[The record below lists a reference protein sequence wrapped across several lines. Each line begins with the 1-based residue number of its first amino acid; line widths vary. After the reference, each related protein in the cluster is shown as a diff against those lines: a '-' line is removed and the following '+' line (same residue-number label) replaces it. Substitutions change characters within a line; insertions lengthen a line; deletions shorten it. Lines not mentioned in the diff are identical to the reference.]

1 MNKAAPFSLARTSGG
16 TATTTATGTS
26 TRTYTRAC
34 ARTCT
39 FALVFA
45 AALRLALGVTL
56 AAVLVL
62 ALTGCSPDSFGAPPP
77 PPPPSDP
84 GGGGGGTQPP
94 PAEPPRVY
102 GRVLGHVVMENAYA
116 GRAASTSAAPG
127 VVVQGAVRTR
137 PLATPGGPSYSQSE
151 FLASFRRGAS
161 ADQIRAAAERHGY
174 SVKRVIEGT
183 GIYVIA
189 VPRGT
194 DPAEAAEGFKEDPL
208 VAHAQP
214 NYTARVGAAPATGLV
229 APAGSAASA
238 AQAEPVAQIAQAS
251 APGTARIE
259 RRVPNDPYYPR
270 QWGPEAMS
278 LPYAW
283 GFTTGSSSV
292 TVAVIDTG
300 VQTDHPDLAGHITA
314 GYDFY
319 NRTTYVRDINGHGT
333 HVAGIIGA
341 VTNNAVGMAGINWN
355 VRIMPLKATDDS
367 GSGYLDLSMIIE
379 ALRYAADH
387 AADVVNMSFQIGDA
401 STGEDPFMDQAIE
414 YAYNKGVTMVA
425 AAGND
430 GEPWIAYPARDPRVI
445 AVGAVSPDLAL
456 ADWSNYG
463 SGIDVVAPGVD
474 ILSTWPTN
482 SFANAS
488 GTSMATPHVAGLA
501 ALMIASGVR
510 GPASVAKA
518 LHETAMD
525 LGSPGQDSEY
535 GWGLV
540 NAHAAVTGSSI
551 TTMKVFAGE
560 DDGTTLT
567 YHSAM
572 ASPAPG
578 GLYEVREVEAGSWYI
593 YGWIDVNHNGTIDD
607 GDYYGRT
614 SGRVTSNGDT
624 VTGVDLRVR
633 INAGSAPSA
642 GPAGSAGSQGPAGSA
657 GSGATRPVRLTVR
670 GSAKGR

>member
-1 MNKAAPFSLARTSGG
+1 
-16 TATTTATGTS
+16 
-26 TRTYTRAC
+26 
-34 ARTCT
+34 
-39 FALVFA
+39 
-45 AALRLALGVTL
+45 
-56 AAVLVL
+56 
-62 ALTGCSPDSFGAPPP
+62 
-77 PPPPSDP
+77 
-84 GGGGGGTQPP
+84 
-94 PAEPPRVY
+94 
-102 GRVLGHVVMENAYA
+102 MENAYA
-116 GRAASTSAAPG
+116 GRTASTSEAPG

-137 PLATPGGPSYSQSE
+137 PLTAPGGPAYSPSD
-151 FLASFRRGAS
+151 FLATFRPGATP
-161 ADQIRAAAERHGY
+161 DQIRATAERHGY

-183 GIYVIA
+183 GIYVIN
-189 VPRGT
+189 VPRGI
-194 DPAEAAEGFKEDPL
+194 DPALAAEGFKDDPL
-208 VAHAQP
+208 VEHAQP
-214 NYTARVGAAPATGLV
+214 NYMARVGEAPAVPATPAAPAVPGADVTPVTTIPV
-229 APAGSAASA
+229 AQI
-238 AQAEPVAQIAQAS
+238 AQVSPVAQIAQAS
-251 APGTARIE
+251 TSGTAALGTARVA

-283 GFTTGSSSV
+283 DFTTGSSSV
-292 TVAVIDTG
+292 VVAVIDTG

-341 VTNNAVGMAGINWN
+341 LTNNGVGMAGINWN
-355 VRIMPLKATDDS
+355 VRIMPLKVTDDS

-387 AADVVNMSFQIGDA
+387 GANVVNMSFQIGGA
-401 STGEDPFMDQAIE
+401 TTGEDPFMDQAIE

-430 GEPWIAYPARDPRVI
+430 GEPWVAYPARDPRVI
-445 AVGAVSPDLAL
+445 AVGAVGPDLAR
-456 ADWSNYG
+456 ATWSNYG
-463 SGIDVVAPGVD
+463 SEVDVVAPGAD

-510 GPASVAKA
+510 GPAAVAKA

-525 LGSPGQDSEY
+525 LGSPGRDSEY
-535 GWGLV
+535 GWGVV

-593 YGWIDVNHNGTIDD
+593 YGWIDVNHNGIIDD

-614 SGRVTSNGDT
+614 PGRITSNGDT
-624 VTGVDLRVR
+624 VTGVNLRVR

-642 GPAGSAGSQGPAGSA
+642 GLAGSIGSQGRPEGSAGQGAA
-657 GSGATRPVRLTVR
+657 RPVRLTLR
-670 GSAKGR
+670 GSTKGKGR

>member
-1 MNKAAPFSLARTSGG
+1 M
-16 TATTTATGTS
+16 
-26 TRTYTRAC
+26 
-34 ARTCT
+34 
-39 FALVFA
+39 
-45 AALRLALGVTL
+45 
-56 AAVLVL
+56 
-62 ALTGCSPDSFGAPPP
+62 
-77 PPPPSDP
+77 
-84 GGGGGGTQPP
+84 
-94 PAEPPRVY
+94 Y
-102 GRVLGHVVMENAYA
+102 GRVLGQVVMENAYA
-116 GRAASTSAAPG
+116 SRTASTSAAPG

-137 PLATPGGPSYSQSE
+137 PLAAPGGPTYSPSD
-151 FLASFRRGAS
+151 FLASFRPGAT
-161 ADQIRAAAERHGY
+161 ADQIRATAERHGY

-194 DPAEAAEGFKEDPL
+194 DPARAAEGFKEDPL
-208 VAHAQP
+208 VKHAQP
-214 NYTARVGAAPATGLV
+214 NYTARVGEVPPAPPAPAAPAAPALPASPVVPAARATPVTPVPVAQV
-229 APAGSAASA
+229 API
-238 AQAEPVAQIAQAS
+238 AQIAQAS
-251 APGTARIE
+251 TSGTAALGTARVA

-270 QWGPEAMS
+270 QWAPEAMS

-283 GFTTGSSSV
+283 DFTTGSSSV
-292 TVAVIDTG
+292 IVAVIDTG

-319 NRTTYVRDINGHGT
+319 NRTTYVRDISGHGT

-341 VTNNAVGMAGINWN
+341 LTNNGVGMAGINWN
-355 VRIMPLKATDDS
+355 VRIMPLKVADDS

-387 AADVVNMSFQIGDA
+387 GANVVNMSFQIGDA
-401 STGEDPFMDQAIE
+401 TTGEDPFMDQAIE
-414 YAYNKGVTMVA
+414 YAYNKGVTIVA

-430 GEPWIAYPARDPRVI
+430 GEPWVAYPARDPRVI
-445 AVGAVSPDLAL
+445 AVGAVGPDLAR
-456 ADWSNYG
+456 ATWSNYG
-463 SGIDVVAPGVD
+463 SEVDVVAPGAD

-510 GPASVAKA
+510 GPAAVARA

-593 YGWIDVNHNGTIDD
+593 YGWIDVNHNGIIDD

-614 SGRVTSNGDT
+614 PGRITSNGDT
-624 VTGVDLRVR
+624 VTGVNLRVR

-642 GPAGSAGSQGPAGSA
+642 GLAGSAGSQGTAGSA

-670 GSAKGR
+670 GSVKGR

>member
-1 MNKAAPFSLARTSGG
+1 
-16 TATTTATGTS
+16 
-26 TRTYTRAC
+26 
-34 ARTCT
+34 
-39 FALVFA
+39 
-45 AALRLALGVTL
+45 
-56 AAVLVL
+56 
-62 ALTGCSPDSFGAPPP
+62 
-77 PPPPSDP
+77 
-84 GGGGGGTQPP
+84 
-94 PAEPPRVY
+94 VY

-116 GRAASTSAAPG
+116 SSLTTSTTAVPG
-127 VVVQGAVRTR
+127 VVVQGATR
-137 PLATPGGPSYSQSE
+137 SKPLSTPGGPAYSPSD
-151 FLASFRRGAS
+151 FLASFRPGTTS
-161 ADQIRAAAERHGY
+161 DQIRAAAERHGY
-174 SVKRVIEGT
+174 SIKRIIEGT

-189 VPRGT
+189 VPHGI
-194 DPAEAAEGFKEDPL
+194 DPASAAEEFREDPL
-208 VAHAQP
+208 VEHAQP
-214 NYTARVGAAPATGLV
+214 NYTARVGGAAAPTML
-229 APAGSAASA
+229 ASA
-238 AQAEPVAQIAQAS
+238 L
-251 APGTARIE
+251 GTAKTARV
-259 RRVPNDPYYPR
+259 VPNDPYYPR

-283 GFTTGSSSV
+283 EFTKGSSSV

-300 VQTDHPDLAGHITA
+300 VQTDHPDLAGHITT

-341 VTNNAVGMAGINWN
+341 VTNNAIGIAGINWN
-355 VRIMPLKATDDS
+355 VRIMPLKVTDDS

-387 AADVVNMSFQIGDA
+387 GADVVNMSFQIGDA
-401 STGEDPFMDQAIE
+401 TTGEDPFMDQAIE
-414 YAYNKGVTMVA
+414 YAYSKGVTMVA

-430 GEPWIAYPARDPRVI
+430 GKPWVAYPARDPRVI
-445 AVGAVSPDLAL
+445 AVGAVGPDLVRAS
-456 ADWSNYG
+456 WSNYG
-463 SGIDVVAPGVD
+463 SEVDVVAPGSD

-510 GPASVAKA
+510 GPAAVAKA

-540 NAHAAVTGSSI
+540 NGHAAVTGSSI

-567 YHSAM
+567 YHSAV

-578 GLYEVREVEAGSWYI
+578 GLYEVDDVEAGSWYI
-593 YGWIDVNHNGTIDD
+593 YGWIDVNHNGMIDD

-614 SGRVTSNGDT
+614 PGRITSNGDT
-624 VTGVDLRVR
+624 ITGVDLYVR
-633 INAGSAPSA
+633 INAGSVPTAKLA
-642 GPAGSAGSQGPAGSA
+642 GASSPESRGGLSRGPGAGADVADGDGGVRLVRLTPKGSAGTSSTAG
-657 GSGATRPVRLTVR
+657 
-670 GSAKGR
+670 KGR

>member
-1 MNKAAPFSLARTSGG
+1 
-16 TATTTATGTS
+16 
-26 TRTYTRAC
+26 
-34 ARTCT
+34 
-39 FALVFA
+39 
-45 AALRLALGVTL
+45 
-56 AAVLVL
+56 
-62 ALTGCSPDSFGAPPP
+62 
-77 PPPPSDP
+77 
-84 GGGGGGTQPP
+84 
-94 PAEPPRVY
+94 
-102 GRVLGHVVMENAYA
+102 MENAYA
-116 GRAASTSAAPG
+116 ARAASTSAAPG

-137 PLATPGGPSYSQSE
+137 PLTAPGGPAYSPSD
-151 FLASFRRGAS
+151 FLASFRPGATPG
-161 ADQIRAAAERHGY
+161 QIRATAERHGY

-194 DPAEAAEGFKEDPL
+194 DPALAAEGFKEDPL
-208 VAHAQP
+208 VEHAQP
-214 NYTARVGAAPATGLV
+214 NYTARVGEAPATPAAPAV
-229 APAGSAASA
+229 PA
-238 AQAEPVAQIAQAS
+238 AQVTPVTPVPVAQVAPVAQIFRAS
-251 APGTARIE
+251 TSGTAALGTARIA

-283 GFTTGSSSV
+283 DFTTGSSSV
-292 TVAVIDTG
+292 IVAVIDTG
-300 VQTDHPDLAGHITA
+300 VQINHPDLAGHITA

-341 VTNNAVGMAGINWN
+341 VTNNGVGMAGINWN
-355 VRIMPLKATDDS
+355 VRIMPLKVTDDS

-387 AADVVNMSFQIGDA
+387 GANVVNMSFQIGDA
-401 STGEDPFMDQAIE
+401 YTGEDVFMDQAIE

-430 GEPWIAYPARDPRVI
+430 GEPWVAYPARDPRVI
-445 AVGAVSPDLAL
+445 AVGAVGPDLAR
-456 ADWSNYG
+456 ATWSNYG
-463 SGIDVVAPGVD
+463 SEVDVVAPGAD

-510 GPASVAKA
+510 GPAAVAKA

-578 GLYEVREVEAGSWYI
+578 GLYEVREVEAGSWYV
-593 YGWIDVNHNGTIDD
+593 YGWIDVNHNGIIDD

-614 SGRVTSNGDT
+614 PGRITSNGDT
-624 VTGVDLRVR
+624 VTGVNLRVR

-642 GPAGSAGSQGPAGSA
+642 GLAGSVGSQGRPEGSAGP
-657 GSGATRPVRLTVR
+657 GAARPVRLTLR
-670 GSAKGR
+670 GSTKGKGR

>member
-1 MNKAAPFSLARTSGG
+1 MRKTAPFSL
-16 TATTTATGTS
+16 
-26 TRTYTRAC
+26 TRTRTRTHTRPRAC
-34 ARTCT
+34 TPA
-39 FALVFA
+39 FALSA
-45 AALRLALGVTL
+45 MLRLMLAITL
-56 AAVLVL
+56 VAAFGL
-62 ALTGCSPDSFGAPPP
+62 ALTGCSPDSFGALP
-77 PPPPSDP
+77 
-84 GGGGGGTQPP
+84 PP

-102 GRVLGHVVMENAYA
+102 GQVLGHVVMDNAYS

-174 SVKRVIEGT
+174 RVKRVIEGT
-183 GIYVIA
+183 GIYVID
-189 VPRGT
+189 VPHGT
-194 DPAEAAEGFKEDPL
+194 DPAQAAEGFKEDPL
-208 VAHAQP
+208 VEHAEP
-214 NYTARVGAAPATGLV
+214 NYTARVGAAPAAPV
-229 APAGSAASA
+229 APVG
-238 AQAEPVAQIAQAS
+238 PVAQAVPVAQVAQAS
-251 APGTARIE
+251 APGSVRIAR
-259 RRVPNDPYYPR
+259 RAPNDPYYPR

-283 GFTTGSSSV
+283 DFTTGSSSV
-292 TVAVIDTG
+292 TVAVVDTG
-300 VQTDHPDLAGHITA
+300 VQTDHPDLAGHVTA

-355 VRIMPLKATDDS
+355 VRVMPLKATDDS

-387 AADVVNMSFQIGDA
+387 GADVVNMSFQIGDA
-401 STGEDPFMDQAIE
+401 YTGEDTFMDQAIA
-414 YAYNKGVTMVA
+414 YAYNKGATMVA

-430 GEPWIAYPARDPRVI
+430 GEPWIAYPARNPRVI
-445 AVGAVSPDLAL
+445 AVGAVGPDLVL
-456 ADWSNYG
+456 ATWSNYG
-463 SGIDVVAPGVD
+463 SGVDVVAPGAD

-510 GPASVAKA
+510 GSANVAKA

-525 LGSPGQDSEY
+525 LGSPGQDSQY

-551 TTMKVFAGE
+551 TTMQVFAGE

-567 YHSAM
+567 RHSAV
-572 ASPAPG
+572 ANPAPG
-578 GLYEVREVEAGSWYI
+578 GMYEIRNVEAGSWHI
-593 YGWIDVNHNGTIDD
+593 YGWIDVNHNDTIDD

-614 SGRVTSNGDT
+614 SGRITSNGDA

-633 INAGSAPSA
+633 INVGSAT
-642 GPAGSAGSQGPAGSA
+642 PAGSAGSTA
-657 GSGATRPVRLTVR
+657 GSGTAMRPVRLSVK
-670 GSAKGR
+670 GSSKGR

>member
-1 MNKAAPFSLARTSGG
+1 M
-16 TATTTATGTS
+16 
-26 TRTYTRAC
+26 
-34 ARTCT
+34 
-39 FALVFA
+39 
-45 AALRLALGVTL
+45 
-56 AAVLVL
+56 
-62 ALTGCSPDSFGAPPP
+62 
-77 PPPPSDP
+77 
-84 GGGGGGTQPP
+84 
-94 PAEPPRVY
+94 Y

-116 GRAASTSAAPG
+116 SRTASTAAAPG
-127 VVVQGAVRTR
+127 VVVQGTVRTK
-137 PLATPGGPSYSQSE
+137 PLAAPGGLAYSPSD
-151 FLASFRRGAS
+151 FLASFRPGS
-161 ADQIRAAAERHGY
+161 TSDQIRAAAERHGY
-174 SVKRVIEGT
+174 SVKRVIEGA

-194 DPAEAAEGFKEDPL
+194 DPAQAAERFKEDPL
-208 VAHAQP
+208 VEHAQP
-214 NYTARVGAAPATGLV
+214 NYTARVGEVPATPAAPVVPV
-229 APAGSAASA
+229 AQVTPVTPVPV
-238 AQAEPVAQIAQAS
+238 AQVAPVAQIAQAS
-251 APGTARIE
+251 TSGTAALGPARIA

-283 GFTTGSSSV
+283 DFTTGSSSV
-292 TVAVIDTG
+292 VVAVLDTG

-319 NRTTYVRDINGHGT
+319 NRTTYVTDANGHGT

-341 VTNNAVGMAGINWN
+341 LTNNGVGMAGINWN
-355 VRIMPLKATDDS
+355 VRIMPLKVADDS

-387 AADVVNMSFQIGDA
+387 GANVVNMSFQIGDA
-401 STGEDPFMDQAIE
+401 TTGEDPFMDQAIQ

-430 GEPWIAYPARDPRVI
+430 GEPWVAYPARDPRVI
-445 AVGAVSPDLAL
+445 AVGAVGPDLIRAT
-456 ADWSNYG
+456 WSNYG
-463 SGIDVVAPGVD
+463 GEVDVVAPGAD

-510 GPASVAKA
+510 GPAAVAKA

-551 TTMKVFAGE
+551 ATMKVFAGE

-567 YHSAM
+567 YHSAV
-572 ASPAPG
+572 ANPAPG
-578 GLYEVREVEAGSWYI
+578 GMYEVKDVEAGSWYI
-593 YGWIDVNHNGTIDD
+593 YGWIDVNRNGMIDD

-614 SGRVTSNGDT
+614 PGRITSNGDT
-624 VTGVDLRVR
+624 VTGAD
-633 INAGSAPSA
+633 
-642 GPAGSAGSQGPAGSA
+642 
-657 GSGATRPVRLTVR
+657 LTV
-670 GSAKGR
+670 